1 MLIYLM
7 FNSNINVINFLIME
21 IKLFK
26 LILNILIIPLM
37 VVSLSMI
44 INGNVIG
51 IIFFIVSIL
60 MSVIINGDNK
70 HN

>member
-1 MLIYLM
+1 MLYI
-7 FNSNINVINFLIME
+7 LIME

-44 INGNVIG
+44 VNGNIIG

>member
-1 MLIYLM
+1 MNLD
-7 FNSNINVINFLIME
+7 
-21 IKLFK
+21 LFK
-26 LILNILIIPLM
+26 LILNLLIIPLM

-44 INGNVIG
+44 TNGNIIG
-51 IIFFIVSIL
+51 ITFFIVSIL

>member
-1 MLIYLM
+1 
-7 FNSNINVINFLIME
+7 ME

-44 INGNVIG
+44 TNGNIIG
-51 IIFFIVSIL
+51 YILFIVLIL
-60 MSVIINGDNK
+60 MSVIINGDDK
-70 HN
+70 HK

>member
-1 MLIYLM
+1 MD
-7 FNSNINVINFLIME
+7 
-21 IKLFK
+21 IKIFK
-26 LILNILIIPLM
+26 WILNILIIPLM

-44 INGNVIG
+44 VNGNIIG

-60 MSVIINGDNK
+60 MSVIINSNDK

>member
-1 MLIYLM
+1 MLYI
-7 FNSNINVINFLIME
+7 FNME

-44 INGNVIG
+44 ANGNIIG

-60 MSVIINGDNK
+60 MSVIINSNDK